1 MVINFLKFVLNQKEL
16 GHESP
21 QKKPVKGTTLLLIFF
36 LQLSVSLYN
45 SISKEKYNGDPQ
57 IPVESDLQI

>member
-1 MVINFLKFVLNQKEL
+1 MKVLK
-16 GHESP
+16 
-21 QKKPVKGTTLLLIFF
+21 KKKKKKVKGTTLLLIFF